1 MEAVG
6 QGVGNRIES
15 AREGS
20 FPCQCQSSNLEPV
33 STPSMRVFAL
43 RRPVAFLALLF
54 VTILAGAKPTFHRLY
69 PNELKGLKFYAK
81 YLAPLRPGVSREEAV
96 RRVLGDTAA
105 VERNG
110 WIIITTYAMKSGPL
124 YSPTLGSLAEII
136 VRPDTVIPMGA
147 VKFPRHTLIAIPVS
161 LKSTSPL
168 TYTATGLGWSTG
180 YMKRT
185 QDGGRR
191 ETSTELYMGQADDP
205 THLLRFVSC

>member
-20 FPCQCQSSNLEPV
+20 FPCQCQSSNQEPV
-33 STPSMRVFAL
+33 SNPSMRVFAL
-43 RRPVAFLALLF
+43 RRPVAFFGLLF
-54 VTILAGAKPTFHRLY
+54 VTILAGAKSTSHKLY

-105 VERNG
+105 AERNG
-110 WIIITTYAMKSGPL
+110 WTIITTYAMKSGPV
-124 YSPTLGSLAEII
+124 YNPTLGSLAEII

-147 VKFPRHTLIAIPVS
+147 VKFPPSFAHCHTSESEINISFDV
-161 LKSTSPL
+161 
-168 TYTATGLGWSTG
+168 YGDRFGLEYWLHEEDSRWGKKG
-180 YMKRT
+180 
-185 QDGGRR
+185 D
-191 ETSTELYMGQADDP
+191 LYRIVYGPSRPPYPP
-205 THLLRFVSC
+205 TTIC